1 LNGFFKKIGID
12 FMQKNIKE
20 SITPQDID
28 LGAIG
33 MVMGELDADG
43 FRFGIVVSRFNDE
56 LTGQLLKSALDCLRK
71 YGASDD
77 KIEVLWV
84 PGAYE
89 VPQAGER
96 LLQECGL
103 DALIA
108 LGCVIQG
115 ETPHAEL
122 INNSVAGALMNIAR
136 DHALPVINE
145 VVGAYTYEQAE
156 IRCRYGEDS
165 RGWYAAA
172 AAIEMASLFNK
183 IGIKT
188 GERL

>member
-1 LNGFFKKIGID
+1 
-12 FMQKNIKE
+12 MQKNIKE
-20 SITPQDID
+20 SMPPPEID
-28 LGAIG
+28 SGAVD
-33 MVMGELDADG
+33 MVMGELDAG
-43 FRFGIVVSRFNDE
+43 GLRFGIVVSRFNDE
-56 LTGQLLKSALDCLRK
+56 LTSQLLKSALDCLRK
-71 YGASDD
+71 YGASAE
-77 KIEVLWV
+77 KIKVLWV

-96 LLQECGL
+96 LLKECGL

-108 LGCVIQG
+108 LGCVVQG

-122 INNSVAGALMNIAR
+122 INNSVAGALMDIAR

-156 IRCRYGEDS
+156 TRCRYGEGS

-172 AAIEMASLFNK
+172 AAIEMASLFKK
-183 IGIKT
+183 IGVET
-188 GERL
+188 GGRL